1 MGFLRRVDVGG
12 RRREGMGVE
21 KEKRVQWTGHSAHL
35 GVALKGAHLAF
46 DHRAVLLT
54 ITESLF

>member
-1 MGFLRRVDVGG
+1 MGG